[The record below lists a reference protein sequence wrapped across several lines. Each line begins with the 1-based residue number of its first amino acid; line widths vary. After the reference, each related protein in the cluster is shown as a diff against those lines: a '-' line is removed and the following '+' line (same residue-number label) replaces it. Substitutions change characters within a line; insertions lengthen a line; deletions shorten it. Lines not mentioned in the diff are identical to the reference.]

1 VSGLKHLLKAT
12 NLKPHQAHPNQLES
26 ISIQFKPDYYKNN
39 NVSFHHVVALPH
51 ISIPIRSDSIQ
62 FKPDYYKNNNVSFHH
77 VVALPH
83 ISIPIRSNS
92 IQFKSVLILWRF
104 NITDNESTNYRL
116 KSFIYSLFTT
126 LYLIHHNDCGRT
138 RTCNPHIRSM
148 VPYPLGHTV
157 LIVIDAYSTIYLLL
171 PINVSS

>member
-1 VSGLKHLLKAT
+1 LHFFFHSRKHCGISVSGLKHLLKAT

-26 ISIQFKPDYYKNN
+26 I
-39 NVSFHHVVALPH
+39 
-51 ISIPIRSDSIQ
+51 SIQ